1 MTDWFISRPV
11 ATILMTVSLC
21 LFGFMGYLMLPVS
34 DLPNIDF
41 PVIQVQ
47 ALQPGGTPE
56 QIASSIAEPLE
67 RHLGTIAGLQEMTSQ
82 SSNGMLRV
90 TLQFALSRDING
102 AARDVAAAIQ
112 AARVDLPKTL
122 RQNPTYSKANP
133 NDPPALILALAS
145 DTHTLPMLYDQ
156 ATNNLLPRLSQ
167 IHGVGL
173 VQISGS
179 ALPAVRVEIN
189 PLILYK
195 YGLGFEDVR
204 AALASANAHT
214 PKGYIDTA
222 GQRFQIVTNDQIHR
236 AADYERLVVA
246 WRNGR
251 PIYLTDV
258 ATIIDSVEDV
268 RNAGYYNGKPAII
281 AQVYMQAGAN
291 AVAAIDQFHREY
303 GVIQSTLAPGMRLA
317 TVMDRSEVIRA
328 SLADTRLTLGV
339 SVVLVIAIVLLFLVS
354 PRIVVVPAIVIPAS
368 LLGTLG
374 FLWLLGYGLDTMSL
388 MALTIA
394 TGFVV
399 DDAIVVAEN
408 IARYA
413 EEGLPPLDAARQGA
427 KEVRFTIISITASLI
442 VVFLPILLMGGL
454 TGRLFHEFAITVS
467 LTLCVSAILSLS
479 LTPMLCARLG
489 THAAENAF
497 TRILER
503 WHEQTQNIY
512 QRTLEVALEHPTVV
526 LLSLPLSLGVTVALY
541 QGLPQGLF
549 PDEDT
554 GMLLGRV
561 MGNETISFQAMAHDM
576 ETVQSILLQDPDVA
590 GVAGFLGGRGSSNQG
605 NIFIRLTDKAE
616 RSDTVASTISRLGQ
630 RTRVLKD
637 ARFFALQRGAIRI
650 GARPSNAA
658 YQYSLQ
664 GNAPQEL
671 YRYTQKLVT
680 QLSRE
685 KTLMDVSSDV
695 LLGGDSMDVRIVRDA
710 AARVQITPQLV
721 SNVLYDAY
729 GQRAVSVIYNPLNQ
743 YRVIMEVSPRFWQS
757 PESLMQTWVSTSG
770 GSASGAAQ
778 SNLIR
783 VQQGQTTGSTNSA
796 SRQSMS
802 NQIAN
807 SLAGGASASSG
818 SAVSTAHETMVPLS
832 VVTTRKMNKTAL
844 AVNHA
849 GQAVAA
855 TISFNLPPGVSL
867 NQAMKTVDRVVAQ
880 TRLPASIQGDYA
892 GNAAQLRNSANNQ
905 PLLIGGA
912 VLGIYIILGILYESF
927 VQPITVIST
936 LPSAGVGAMLG
947 LWVCGEE
954 FSLMAMIG
962 LLLLVGIVKKN
973 AIMLIDFAIAA
984 ERSGLNAEDAIRQA
998 CIFRFRPIMMTTFA
1012 AAFGALPLVFGHGY
1026 GAELRLPLGITILG
1040 GLVVSQALTLY
1051 TTPVLY
1057 LVLDKLPFGR
1067 EHIPSN
1073 TYGIKESAS

>member
-1 MTDWFISRPV
+1 
-11 ATILMTVSLC
+11 
-21 LFGFMGYLMLPVS
+21 MLPVS

-47 ALQPGGTPE
+47 AFQPGGTPE

-156 ATNNLLPRLSQ
+156 ATNNLLPHLSQ

-214 PKGYIDTA
+214 PKGYIETV

-236 AADYERLVVA
+236 AADYQRLVVA
-246 WRNGR
+246 WRSGR

-291 AVAAIDQFHREY
+291 AVAAIDQFHSEY
-303 GVIQSTLAPGMRLA
+303 GVIQSTLAPGTRLA
-317 TVMDRSEVIRA
+317 TVMDRSEIIRA

-339 SVVLVIAIVLLFLVS
+339 SVVLVIAIVLLFLGS

-413 EEGLPPLDAARQGA
+413 EKGLLPLDAARLGA
-427 KEVRFTIISITASLI
+427 KEVRFTIVSITASLI

-454 TGRLFHEFAITVS
+454 TGRLFHEFAITVT

-489 THAAENAF
+489 THVTENAF

-503 WHEQTQNIY
+503 WHEQIQNIY
-512 QRTLEVALEHPTVV
+512 QRTLEIALGHPTVV
-526 LLSLPLSLGVTVALY
+526 LLSLPLSLGMTVALY

-616 RSDTVASTISRLGQ
+616 RSDTVSSTISRLGQ

-664 GNAPQEL
+664 GNDPQEL
-671 YRYTQKLVT
+671 YRHTQKLVT
-680 QLSRE
+680 QLGEE

-783 VQQGQTTGSTNSA
+783 VQQGQTTGSTSSA

-807 SLAGGASASSG
+807 SLAGGSSASSG
-818 SAVSTAHETMVPLS
+818 SAVSTVHETMVPLS
-832 VVTTRKMNKTAL
+832 VVTTRKMNKAAL

-849 GQAVAA
+849 GQAIAA
-855 TISFNLPPGVSL
+855 TISFNLPPSVSL

-880 TRLPASIQGDYA
+880 ARLPASIQGDYA
-892 GNAAQLRNSANNQ
+892 GNAAQLRSSANNQ

-927 VQPITVIST
+927 VQPVTVIST

-984 ERSGLNAEDAIRQA
+984 ERSGLSPEDAIRQA
-998 CIFRFRPIMMTTFA
+998 CSYRFRPILMTTFA

-1026 GAELRLPLGITILG
+1026 GAELRLPLGVTILG

-1057 LVLDKLPFGR
+1057 LALDKFPFGPQR
-1067 EHIPSN
+1067 ILSN
-1073 TYGIKESAS
+1073 LLGIIRKRGS

>member
-1 MTDWFISRPV
+1 
-11 ATILMTVSLC
+11 
-21 LFGFMGYLMLPVS
+21 MGYLLLPVS

-47 ALQPGGTPE
+47 TLQPGGTPE

-102 AARDVAAAIQ
+102 AARDVSAAIQ
-112 AARVDLPKTL
+112 AARADLPKTL

-133 NDPPALILALAS
+133 NDPPALILALTS
-145 DTHTLPMLYDQ
+145 DTRPLPVLYDQ
-156 ATNNLLPRLSQ
+156 ATNSLLPRLAQ

-204 AALASANAHT
+204 AALAAANAHT
-214 PKGYIDTA
+214 PKGSIDTD
-222 GQRFQIVTNDQIHR
+222 GQRFQISTNDQVHR
-236 AADYERLVVA
+236 AVDYKKLVIA

-251 PIYLTDV
+251 PLHLTDV
-258 ATIIDSVEDV
+258 ANVLDGVEDV

-291 AVAAIDQFHREY
+291 AVAAIDQFHRDY
-303 GVIQSTLAPGMRLA
+303 ASIQNTLTPDTNLA
-317 TVMDRSEVIRA
+317 IVMDRSDVIRA
-328 SLADTRLTLGV
+328 SLADTRLTLGI
-339 SVVLVIAIVLLFLVS
+339 SIVLVIAIVLLFLGS
-354 PRIVVVPAIVIPAS
+354 PHIVVVPAVVIPAS
-368 LLGTLG
+368 LLGALG
-374 FLWLLGYGLDTMSL
+374 FLWLFGYGLDNMSL

-408 IARYA
+408 IARYT
-413 EEGLPPLDAARQGA
+413 EKGFPPMEAARRGA
-427 KEVRFTIISITASLI
+427 QEVRFTIISITASLI

-454 TGRLFHEFAITVS
+454 IGRLFHEFAITVT
-467 LTLCVSAILSLS
+467 LTLCVSAFLSLS
-479 LTPMLCARLG
+479 LTPMLCARLEVRAPK
-489 THAAENAF
+489 TAL
-497 TRILER
+497 TRMLER
-503 WHEQTQNIY
+503 WHDHVLHAY
-512 QRTLEVALEHPTVV
+512 QRTLEVALSHPVMV
-526 LLSLPLSLGVTVALY
+526 LLSLPLSLGLTVVLY
-541 QGLPQGLF
+541 HDLPQGLF

-561 MGNETISFQAMAHDM
+561 MGNETISFQAMVRDM
-576 ETVQSILLQDPDVA
+576 KTVQGLLMQDPDVA

-605 NIFIRLTDKAE
+605 NIFIRLTDKAV
-616 RSDTVASTISRLGQ
+616 RHDTVATTITRLRQ
-630 RTRVLKD
+630 RAHILKD

-664 GNAPQEL
+664 GNNPLEL
-671 YRYTQKLVT
+671 YTYTQRLVT
-680 QLSRE
+680 QLSRG

-695 LLGGDSMDVRIVRDA
+695 LLGGDSMDVRIIRDA

-729 GQRAVSVIYNPLNQ
+729 GQRAASVIYNPLNQ
-743 YRVIMEVSPRFWQS
+743 YRVIMEVAPRFWQS
-757 PESLMQTWVSTSG
+757 PQSLVQTWVSTSG
-770 GSASGAAQ
+770 GSAGGASQ

-783 VQQGQTTGSTNSA
+783 VRQAKTTIMPHDTSQ
-796 SRQSMS
+796 QSMA

-807 SLAGGASASSG
+807 SLAGGSSASSG
-818 SAVSTAHETMVPLS
+818 SAISTAHETMIPLS
-832 VVTTRKMNKTAL
+832 VVATRKMNKTAL

-849 GQAVAA
+849 GQAIAT
-855 TISFNLPPGVSL
+855 TISFNLPPNVSL
-867 NQAMKTVDRVVAQ
+867 NQAMSTIDHVV
-880 TRLPASIQGDYA
+880 TEVHLPASIQGAYA
-892 GNAAQLRNSANNQ
+892 GNAAQLRNSASSQ
-905 PLLIGGA
+905 PVLIGGA
-912 VLGIYIILGILYESF
+912 ILGIYIILGILYESF
-927 VQPITVIST
+927 VQPVTVLST

-947 LWVCGEE
+947 LWFCGEE

-984 ERSGLNAEDAIRQA
+984 ERSGLDTKEAVLQA
-998 CIFRFRPIMMTTFA
+998 CSFRFRPIMMTTFS

-1026 GAELRLPLGITILG
+1026 GSELRLPLGVTILG
-1040 GLVVSQALTLY
+1040 GLIVCQALTLY

-1057 LVLDKLPFGR
+1057 LVLGNLTLPR
-1067 EHIPSN
+1067 QNSRSKHHA
-1073 TYGIKESAS
+1073 IKEETS